1 MPISKERKEELVAQ
15 LKELLE
21 DCNGFAVVSA
31 VGLSVQKTQSLRKKI
46 YDAGGQYVV
55 TKNTLIRIALEQM
68 GWAVPKDALAGPT
81 AIIFGNDS
89 FPAVA
94 KAITEFLKSED
105 FGEKL
110 MIKGGVMGQ
119 NEILRAVDV
128 EAVSNLPT
136 LPEMQAQIIGLI
148 VAPSR
153 NLVTILQ
160 NANSGA
166 VNVLQAWL
174 DKDGAA

>member
-1 MPISKERKEELVAQ
+1 LPITKDRKEELVAQ

-21 DCNGFAVVSA
+21 ASNGFAVVSA
-31 VGLSVQKTQSLRKKI
+31 VGLSVQKTQTLRKKI

-55 TKNTLIRIALEQM
+55 TKNTLIRIALEQS
-68 GWAVPKDALAGPT
+68 GWSVPKDALAGPT
-81 AIIFGNDS
+81 AIIFGNDN

-94 KAITEFLKSED
+94 KAIVDFLKTED

-110 MIKGGVMGQ
+110 MIKGGVMGG
-119 NEILRAVDV
+119 NEVLRAKDV

-148 VAPSR
+148 VAPAR

-160 NANSGA
+160 NADSGV

>member
-1 MPISKERKEELVAQ
+1 VFKRHRHCARRFMTL
-15 LKELLE
+15 
-21 DCNGFAVVSA
+21 VVSMW
-31 VGLSVQKTQSLRKKI
+31 SPR
-46 YDAGGQYVV
+46 
-55 TKNTLIRIALEQM
+55 TLIRIALEQS
-68 GWAVPKDALAGPT
+68 GWSVPKDALAGPT
-81 AIIFGNDS
+81 AIIFGNDN

-94 KAITEFLKSED
+94 KAIVDFLKTED

-110 MIKGGVMGQ
+110 MIKGGVMGG
-119 NEILRAVDV
+119 NEVLRAKDV

-148 VAPSR
+148 VAPAR

-160 NANSGA
+160 NADSGV